1 MLKPQNQIKPQA
13 NYWQQKPIVKAR
25 ATCASI
31 TPSSLARRASALTCS
46 AQPNTDLNGEKCKKV
61 TRFKFSRLIK
71 SKPFHHTAPS
81 TY

>member
-31 TPSSLARRASALTCS
+31 TPSSLARACLRFNLFCT
-46 AQPNTDLNGEKCKKV
+46 AQ
-61 TRFKFSRLIK
+61 
-71 SKPFHHTAPS
+71 H
-81 TY
+81 